1 MNDMKKTLTILAVVL
16 GIGFVGLAI
25 YYWMTPANMLAGFV
39 PGYDPALASPHIK
52 HGIASLVVGLALLV
66 YAWFASAKK
75 VS

>member
-1 MNDMKKTLTILAVVL
+1 MKKTLNILAVIF
-16 GIGFVGLAI
+16 GIVFVALAI
-25 YYWMTPANMLAGFV
+25 YYWLTPANMLPAFL
-39 PGYDPALASPHIK
+39 PGYSAAMTTAHIK

>member
-1 MNDMKKTLTILAVVL
+1 MKKTLNILAVVF
-16 GIGFVGLAI
+16 GIVFVALAV
-25 YYWMTPANMLAGFV
+25 YYWITPANMLPAFL
-39 PGYDPALASPHIK
+39 PGYDVAMTTPHIK

>member
-1 MNDMKKTLTILAVVL
+1 MKKTLNIFAVVL
-16 GIGFVGLAI
+16 GIVFVVLAI
-25 YYWMTPANMLAGFV
+25 YYWLTPADMLPVFL
-39 PGYDPALASPHIK
+39 PGYSTAMTTPHIK

>member
-1 MNDMKKTLTILAVVL
+1 MKKTLSVIAVVL
-16 GIGFVGLAI
+16 GLGFIMLAI
-25 YYWMTPANMLAGFV
+25 YYWVTPADMLPMFI
-39 PGYDPALASPHIK
+39 PGYDAAMTTPHIK

>member
-1 MNDMKKTLTILAVVL
+1 MKKTLNILAVVF
-16 GIGFVGLAI
+16 GVAFVVLAI
-25 YYWMTPANMLAGFV
+25 YYWLTPADMLPALL
-39 PGYDPALASPHIK
+39 PGYNVAMTTPHIK

>member
-1 MNDMKKTLTILAVVL
+1 MKKTLNIIAVVL
-16 GIGFVGLAI
+16 GIGFIVLAI
-25 YYWMTPANMLAGFV
+25 YYWMTPADMLPRFL
-39 PGYDPALASPHIK
+39 PGHDVAMTTPHIK

>member
-1 MNDMKKTLTILAVVL
+1 MKKILNILAVVL
-16 GIGFVGLAI
+16 GIGFIALAI
-25 YYWMTPANMLAGFV
+25 YYWMTPANMLPAFV
-39 PGYDPALASPHIK
+39 PGYDAALTTPHLK